1 MALMRRVRWR
11 VEYALGRGAIGLAAV
26 VPEWLGY
33 GAASLAGRV
42 FYWCS
47 PRRRRAAL
55 HMLRNAW
62 PDRPTRDLHRIAAR
76 ATGNIFKVP
85 VDMARITRL
94 LARGGSIRSVVDHEE
109 FERLLPEP
117 PFLGLTAHL
126 GSWEMAAV
134 GMATLTKEAHGV
146 ARAFRNPL
154 LQQWLLDN
162 RRRGGLH
169 IHSRRGGIR
178 GMTAALERGAVGL
191 QVVDQNQRK
200 RGVFVPFFGEIASTE
215 RAAVS
220 LARRLRLPV
229 VVGACVR
236 VGSGFRFRL
245 LASPPFCV
253 EDTGDAEA
261 DVRNAMVE
269 VNRRLEQHIRA
280 HPDQYLWIHER
291 YRTKPQPEQ
300 DQDDD

>member
-1 MALMRRVRWR
+1 MALMRRLRWR
-11 VEYALGRGAIGLAAV
+11 LEYALGRGAIGLAAF

-33 GAASLAGRV
+33 GAAALAGRL
-42 FYWCS
+42 YHRCS

-62 PDRPTRDLHRIAAR
+62 PGRPDRELHRIAAR

-94 LARGGSIRSVVDHEE
+94 LASGGDIRSVVEHEE
-109 FERLLPEP
+109 FERLLPKP

-134 GMATLTKEAHGV
+134 AMATLTHEAHGV

-200 RGVFVPFFGEIASTE
+200 RGVFVPFFGELASSE
-215 RAAVS
+215 RAAVT
-220 LARRLRLPV
+220 LALRLQLPV

-245 LASPPFCV
+245 LATPPFRIA
-253 EDTGDAEA
+253 DTGDQEA
-261 DVRNAMVE
+261 DVRNAMME
-269 VNRRLEQHIRA
+269 VNRRLEQHIRDHA
-280 HPDQYLWIHER
+280 DQYLWIHER
-291 YRTKPQPEQ
+291 YRTKPQPEHEH
-300 DQDDD
+300 DDD